1 MQHLQPEPRPSE
13 AVGIIATACTDW
25 LFRIADLGIER
36 TPGDREGVGIL
47 WKHYSDSLVR
57 ERLLDMSFGFRCNRF
72 LTVAAR
78 ISRGRAARHGRGC
91 GAVARLGTVA
101 LAAPP

>member
-1 MQHLQPEPRPSE
+1 MRQKPLPHQ
-13 AVGIIATACTDW
+13 AVGLILTTCTDW

-57 ERLLDMSFGFRCNRF
+57 ERLRLKPNGTPGNRS

-78 ISRGRAARHGRGC
+78 ITDGRG
-91 GAVARLGTVA
+91 TDH
-101 LAAPP
+101 